1 MGSALEAGSPRCR
14 EVAMA
19 AKGEAKPGRPDGTA
33 SLAART
39 DSYFLKTKAIVGQF
53 GDRQAT
59 YAVFMRRPVISAP
72 RFAIEFLEGM
82 AAERGTRLE
91 IELNHPEAAWVG
103 AGEPIMYVTGSL
115 YHLVD
120 LETVLLQ
127 KLGPACVAA
136 NNASAM
142 CADLP
147 KVAFLAMDARHCAGS
162 EMAELMAYAAAV
174 GSEHARRV
182 AGAIGFVGCAAAAT
196 APFFG
201 QQNGMGTMPH
211 ALIGYAGST
220 LRAAEMFHEHFPDE
234 PLTVLVD
241 YFGQETSDAVA
252 VCRRFPE
259 LAAAGRLAFRMDT
272 PGGRYC
278 EGLDLGR
285 SYEVLE
291 NQAPQSIRGYRTEAE
306 LRYLVGTGVT
316 AAALWRMRQVLD
328 EAGFPK
334 ARIVASSGFGPEK
347 CRMMAAANA
356 PIDVIGTGS
365 YLPEIWSETYATADI
380 IAYDGEPMVK
390 SGREF
395 LLRSK
400 R

>member
-1 MGSALEAGSPRCR
+1 
-14 EVAMA
+14 MA
-19 AKGEAKPGRPDGTA
+19 AKGEARPGRPDAAA
-33 SLAART
+33 SLAAHT

-59 YAVFMRRPVISAP
+59 YALFMRRPVISAP

-82 AAERGTRLE
+82 AAERGTRFE

-147 KVAFLAMDARHCAGS
+147 EVAFLAMDARHCAGA

-182 AGAIGFVGCAAAAT
+182 AGAVGFVGCAAEAT

-201 QQNGMGTMPH
+201 QQKGMGTMPH
-211 ALIGYAGST
+211 ALIGYAGWT

-278 EGLDLGR
+278 EGLDLAR

-291 NQAPQSIRGYRTEAE
+291 NHAPQSIRGYRTEAE

-316 AAALWRMRQVLD
+316 AAALWRMRRVLD

-390 SGREF
+390 AGREF

>member
-1 MGSALEAGSPRCR
+1 
-14 EVAMA
+14 MA
-19 AKGEAKPGRPDGTA
+19 AKGEAKPGGPEAAA

-53 GDRQAT
+53 GDRRAI

-82 AAERGTRLE
+82 AAKRGTRFE

-103 AGEPIMYVTGSL
+103 AGEPIMHVTGSL

-174 GSEHARRV
+174 GSAHARRV
-182 AGAIGFVGCAAAAT
+182 AGAVGFVGCAAEAT

-201 QQNGMGTMPH
+201 QQKGMGTMPH

-234 PLTVLVD
+234 RLTVLVD

-278 EGLDLGR
+278 EGLDLAR

-291 NQAPQSIRGYRTEAE
+291 THAPQSIRGYRTEAE

-347 CRMMAAANA
+347 CRIMAAANA

-390 SGREF
+390 AGREF

>member
-1 MGSALEAGSPRCR
+1 
-14 EVAMA
+14 MA
-19 AKGEAKPGRPDGTA
+19 AKGETKPGRPEEAA

-72 RFAIEFLEGM
+72 RFAIEFLERI
-82 AAERGTRLE
+82 AVERGTRFE

-103 AGEPIMYVTGSL
+103 AGEPILYVTGSL

-147 KVAFLAMDARHCAGS
+147 KVAFLAMDARHCAGA

-182 AGAIGFVGCAAAAT
+182 ADAIGFVGCAAEAT

-201 QQNGMGTMPH
+201 QQQGMGTMPH

-220 LRAAEMFHEHFPDE
+220 LRSAEMFHETFPGE

-241 YFGQETSDAVA
+241 YFGRETSDAVE

-278 EGLDLGR
+278 EGLDLAR

-291 NQAPQSIRGYRTEAE
+291 KQAPQSIRGYRTEAE

-328 EAGFPK
+328 EEGFPN

-390 SGREF
+390 AGREF
-395 LLRSK
+395 LLRGK